1 MSERQYPMPTQE
13 ERLDTVEF
21 DLRQFKTETVRAYQ
35 DMALE
40 MTVIKGLTEDS
51 VKRLSTLSDT
61 MEKRFDGVDR
71 RFERIDARLDA
82 MDTRLNTIDTRLD
95 RVEGMLVQIL
105 EYLSEKP

>member
-1 MSERQYPMPTQE
+1 MPTQE
-13 ERLDTVEF
+13 ERLDTVEY

-51 VKRLSTLSDT
+51 IRRLSTLSGT

-71 RFERIDARLDA
+71 RFEGIDTRLDT
-82 MDTRLNTIDTRLD
+82 MDTRLGTMDTRLD
-95 RVEGMLVQIL
+95 RVEDMLAQIL
-105 EYLSEKP
+105 ERLPEKP

>member
-40 MTVIKGLTEDS
+40 ITVIKGLAEDS
-51 VKRLSTLSDT
+51 IRRLSTLSDT

-71 RFERIDARLDA
+71 RLQRVDTHLHT
-82 MDTRLNTIDTRLD
+82 MDTHPTRENTHRPTTATNPSPQATLCDT
-95 RVEGMLVQIL
+95 
-105 EYLSEKP
+105 K